1 MAKKNESKDLERDSL
16 ASILQDSINS
26 SLKKGDDNVAHFL
39 DGLDEVAAN
48 VTDWIPTGA
57 DTLDIAISNR
67 PHGGLPV
74 GRIVEITGLEASGKS
89 LLAAHVISETQKKGG
104 VGVFID
110 TESAVSQEF
119 ISAIGVDLK
128 KMIYV
133 QMEALEDVYQTVENI
148 VNKVRESDKDRL
160 VTIVVDSVMG
170 ASTKKELLG
179 DYDKEGWATDKAILS
194 SKAMRKL
201 TGLISSQKILLIF
214 TNQLRTKLGVMFG
227 DPWTTSGGKALAFH
241 SSVRLRLKAMGQLK
255 ATVNGVEQTIGIKTK
270 CQVIKNRVGPPMRS
284 AEFDIMFD
292 SGINNLDGWL
302 NVMKAYKLIR
312 QGGSWYTYEKTSGE
326 ELKFQAKDF
335 SEKILNDPLLKE
347 EIYTK
352 ICDTLIMQYSSENFS
367 VDDIELSDDPIP
379 ED

>member
-1 MAKKNESKDLERDSL
+1 MSKTESKDLNRDSL
-16 ASILQDSINS
+16 ASILHDSINS
-26 SLKKGDDNVAHFL
+26 GLKKGEDNISHFL
-39 DGLDEVAAN
+39 DGHEDAAAN
-48 VTDWIPTGA
+48 IKDWVPSGA

-67 PHGGLPV
+67 PYGGFPV

-89 LLAAHVISETQKKGG
+89 LLAAHAIAETQKKGG
-104 VGVFID
+104 IGVFID
-110 TESAVSQEF
+110 TESAISTEF

-133 QMEALEDVYQTVENI
+133 QIEAIEEVYQTVENI
-148 VNKVRESDKDRL
+148 VEKVRESDKDRL

-170 ASTKKELLG
+170 ASTKKELEG

-201 TGLISSQKILLIF
+201 TGLISQHKILLIF

-241 SSVRLRLKAMGQLK
+241 SSVRLRLKSMGQLK
-255 ATVNGVEQTIGIKTK
+255 AKVNGVEQTIGIKTK

-292 SGINNLDGWL
+292 SGINNYDGWL
-302 NVMKAYKLIR
+302 NVMKEYKLLK
-312 QGGSWYTYEKTSGE
+312 QGGAWYTYEKEDGDE
-326 ELKFQAKDF
+326 IKFLAKDF
-335 SEKILNDPLLKE
+335 EDKIKADPLLKE

-352 ICDTLIMQYSSENFS
+352 ICDTLIMSYRSENFS

>member
-1 MAKKNESKDLERDSL
+1 
-16 ASILQDSINS
+16 
-26 SLKKGDDNVAHFL
+26 
-39 DGLDEVAAN
+39 
-48 VTDWIPTGA
+48 
-57 DTLDIAISNR
+57 
-67 PHGGLPV
+67 
-74 GRIVEITGLEASGKS
+74 LEASGKS